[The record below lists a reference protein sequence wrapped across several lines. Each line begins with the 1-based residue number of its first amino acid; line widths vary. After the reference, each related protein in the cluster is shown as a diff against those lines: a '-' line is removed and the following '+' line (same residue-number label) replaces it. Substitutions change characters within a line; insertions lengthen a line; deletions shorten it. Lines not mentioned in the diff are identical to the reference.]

1 MSTTDT
7 GGPAFPIQELNHD
20 GTPYFLHTG
29 ISMLDYF
36 AAKAMQ
42 GELAAQSVESGH
54 YEDFGALASRSYKI
68 AEAML
73 EQKKARQA

>member
-7 GGPAFPIQELNHD
+7 GGPAFPSAHQTNWSNP
-20 GTPYFLHTG
+20 GMTV
-29 ISMLDYF
+29 LDYF

-73 EQKKARQA
+73 EQKKARGA